1 MKKGLTIVTIL
12 GLLLTVALIASLGAG
27 DVLSA
32 VTKVGWGI
40 VPILLVHI
48 IQVALSGLGWYV
60 FFSDSSYKGSAS
72 TVIFL
77 RWLREAINNM
87 LPMTQIGGEIISSRL
102 LMMRGMRGGEA
113 GATLVLDLTMEIVSQ
128 FLFTVIG
135 LILVIRTGYDG
146 PVLEWI
152 IIGLAVSVPVIIS
165 FFLAQ
170 NHGLFRIFERLF
182 SRLADRTSMLTENPV
197 EGIHDNIR
205 LLYRRQFDLIK
216 SCGLHL
222 LSWLGGTFEIWLIMY
237 FIGWPVTLAEALV
250 LESLGQAVRS
260 AAFFIPGG
268 LGVQE
273 AGYLLFGMIY
283 HLPPEMGLALS
294 LVKRLREVLL
304 GLPGIITWQLIEGKQ
319 FMNQKKLPDAE

>member
-1 MKKGLTIVTIL
+1 MKKGLTIVTII
-12 GLLLTVALIASLGAG
+12 GLLVTVALITSLGAG
-27 DVLSA
+27 DVLKA

-40 VPILLVHI
+40 LPVLIIHLL
-48 IQVALSGLGWYV
+48 QVVLSGLGWYV
-60 FFSDSSYKGSAS
+60 FFRDSSYKGTTT

-77 RWLREAINNM
+77 RWMREGINNM

-102 LMMRGMRGGEA
+102 LILRGMRGGEA

-128 FLFTVIG
+128 FLFTLIG
-135 LILVIRTGYDG
+135 LILVVRTGYDG

-152 IIGLAVSVPVIIS
+152 IIGLAISIPVIIS

-170 NHGLFRIFERLF
+170 NHGMFRIFERLF
-182 SRLADRTSMLTENPV
+182 SRLADRTSLLTENPV
-197 EGIHDNIR
+197 AGIHENIK
-205 LLYRRQFDLIK
+205 LLYRRQLDLIK
-216 SCGLHL
+216 SCCLHL
-222 LSWLGGTFEIWLIMY
+222 LSWLAGTFEIWLIMY
-237 FIGWPVTLAEALV
+237 LIGWPVTLAEALV

-260 AAFFIPGG
+260 AAFFVPGG

-283 HLPPEMGLALS
+283 SLPPEIGLALS

-304 GLPGIITWQLIEGKQ
+304 GLPGIIAWQLMEGKLALDR
-319 FMNQKKLPDAE
+319 KKLPDTE